1 VCWTRAG
8 AAHATLEHIE
18 AEVGG
23 GAQLVLGVLT
33 FAASRH
39 GVCFT
44 TLRAILSASASA
56 STSTSTSAAA
66 AAAVSAVEAQLAGLL
81 VRSSVTGRM
90 RWRFT
95 SLQRAAEERYL
106 THEPIKLHVAEVRSM
121 FTL

>member
-56 STSTSTSAAA
+56 STSTSAAA